1 MKREKIFVSYSHEDK
16 RLFVEFKKMLAP
28 AIRRGVVHIWDDT
41 MIAPGAK
48 WKQAIE
54 KALEEARIAVLLV
67 SANFLASDFIANHE
81 LPPLLKAAEDH
92 GLTIYW
98 IYLSHCLYEQT
109 EIANYQAAHDVS
121 KPLASLKKAER
132 EKILSETCHEL
143 IELAKKPSGATSR
156 RAPRTRRKA
165 KPLESSESPQRLTPR
180 SKSTRPGRPGKSVVD
195 AVDLYRQA
203 IRFISDKQ
211 YDDALS
217 ALDQAI
223 EGNPRFAEA
232 FYNRGLTHFFMN
244 DLDLAIEDFDH
255 SLELGFDD
263 VLLYRNRGNAYSRKG
278 DVERAL
284 SDYAQAIALEPENG
298 GVYLNRGQVYE
309 NTRQKELAKADY
321 QTILTLACEEW
332 IKEEARKRLTSMG
345 VKIKKPS
352 AALAIWQKKLAFL
365 QSEEAKAADAAQKFS
380 IQQSIEE
387 AEAKIRE
394 LGG

>member
-1 MKREKIFVSYSHEDK
+1 MKREKIFVSYSHEDR

-48 WKQAIE
+48 WKQQIE

-121 KPLASLKKAER
+121 KPLASLNKAKR

-143 IELAKKPSGATSR
+143 IELAKKPGGATVK
-156 RAPRTRRKA
+156 PRTRRKA
-165 KPLESSESPQRLTPR
+165 KPLESSESPQPLITR
-180 SKSTRPGRPGKSVVD
+180 SKSTRPRRPGKSGVD
-195 AVDLYRQA
+195 AVDLYRRA
-203 IRFISDKQ
+203 IRFISDQQ
-211 YDDALS
+211 YEEALA

-223 EGNPRFAEA
+223 EVNPRFAEA
-232 FYNRGLTHFFMN
+232 FYNRGLTHYCMN

-284 SDYAQAIALEPENG
+284 SDYAQAVALEPENG

-352 AALAIWQKKLAFL
+352 PALAIWQKKLAFL

>member
-28 AIRRGVVHIWDDT
+28 AIRRGVVNIWDDT
-41 MIAPGAK
+41 MIAPGAR
-48 WKQAIE
+48 WKEEIE
-54 KALEEARIAVLLV
+54 KALQEASIAVLLV
-67 SANFLASDFIANHE
+67 SPSFLASEFIANHE
-81 LPPLLKAAEDH
+81 LPPLLKAAEDE
-92 GLTIYW
+92 GVTIYW
-98 IYLSHCLYEQT
+98 IYLSSCLYEET
-109 EIANYQAAHDVS
+109 EIVNYQAAHDVS
-121 KPLASLKKAER
+121 KPLAAM
-132 EKILSETCHEL
+132 EKEKRQEVLSKTCSNL
-143 IELAKKPSGATSR
+143 IELAKKLDGAPVK
-156 RAPRTRRKA
+156 PRTRRKA
-165 KPLESSESPQRLTPR
+165 KPLEFSERTQPLTTR
-180 SKSTRPGRPGKSVVD
+180 SKSTRPGGPGKSGVD
-195 AVDLYRQA
+195 AVDLYRRA
-203 IRFISDKQ
+203 TRFIADEQ
-211 YDDALS
+211 FDDALS

-223 EGNPRFAEA
+223 EVNPRFAEA
-232 FYNRGLTHFFMN
+232 FYNRGLTHYCMN

-309 NTRQKELAKADY
+309 NTRRKELARADY
-321 QTILTLACEEW
+321 ETILTLACDEW

-352 AALAIWQKKLAFL
+352 PALAIWQKKLTFL